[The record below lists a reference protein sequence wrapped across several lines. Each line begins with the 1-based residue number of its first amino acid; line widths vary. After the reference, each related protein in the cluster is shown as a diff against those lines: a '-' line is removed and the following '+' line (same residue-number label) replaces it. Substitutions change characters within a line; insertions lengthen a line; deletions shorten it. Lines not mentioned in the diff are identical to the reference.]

1 MTHSL
6 SNPDTRKYVVC
17 HNGND
22 IYHYTT
28 IESGELKTGQPNMDV
43 FDSEQNAY
51 DVYGESLPPRYQVV
65 ESEDETLA
73 LESEDETLALKAI
86 DSDAPIDGD
95 VIDEVALK
103 QTAYDR
109 YDKLTK

>member
-6 SNPDTRKYVVC
+6 SNPDTTKYVVC
-17 HNGND
+17 HDGSN

-28 IESGELKTGQPNMDV
+28 IESGELVTGQPNMDV
-43 FDSEQNAY
+43 FDSEEAAY
-51 DVYGESLPPRYQVV
+51 DKHGENLPPRYQVV
-65 ESEDETLA
+65 ESRTGAMLS
-73 LESEDETLALKAI
+73 LEPI
-86 DSDAPIDGD
+86 DSDTPFDGD
-95 VIDEVALK
+95 VIDKIALK

>member
-6 SNPDTRKYVVC
+6 SNPDTTKYVVC
-17 HNGND
+17 HNGSD

-43 FDSEQNAY
+43 FDSEQKAY
-51 DVYGESLPPRYQVV
+51 DQHGENLPARYQVI
-65 ESEDETLA
+65 ESTDGTL
-73 LESEDETLALKAI
+73 TLKAI
-86 DSDAPIDGD
+86 DSDTRIGGD

-109 YDKLTK
+109 YDKLTN

>member
-6 SNPDTRKYVVC
+6 SNPDTTKYVVC
-17 HNGND
+17 HDGQD
-22 IYHYTT
+22 TYHYTT

-43 FDSEQNAY
+43 FDSEKAAY
-51 DVYGESLPPRYQVV
+51 DAHGENLPPRYQVI
-65 ESEDETLA
+65 ESESETLL
-73 LESEDETLALKAI
+73 LEPI
-86 DSDAPIDGD
+86 DSDTPFDGD